1 MIFFWILI
9 LVAEIWTISNTGTT
23 DEALPQKKKNET
35 KQNRRHKETMAC
47 IFRNNETY
55 SVEGKKDELSIS
67 LHCSASTSQKRGE
80 WRSKDMQMA

>member
-9 LVAEIWTISNTGTT
+9 LVAEIWTISNTGTA

-55 SVEGKKDELSIS
+55 SVEGKKDEPLDLSALLS
-67 LHCSASTSQKRGE
+67 LYSPKTG
-80 WRSKDMQMA
+80 